1 MRPGGK
7 ITADVWRGRLARETV
22 DHCDRQG
29 MGSNLSENH
38 VPLILHQRNSAGV
51 QAGESGRST
60 QMPRTYIP
68 CATINYRMPT
78 GKLHI
83 VPLGG
88 LGEFG
93 MNCMAI
99 RWGDDI
105 IVIDGGLMF
114 PEAELLGVDI
124 VVPDIS
130 YLIENRLRVK
140 GIILTHGHEDHIGGL
155 PWILSELNVPVWGTE
170 FTLAYVEDKLEE
182 HGLLDDADLREIRAG
197 ESFQIGPFTISPIQ
211 VTHSLVDCVALAVHT
226 PLGVII
232 HTGDFKVDPTPTD
245 NRLFDLHA
253 FAEYG
258 KTGVLALFQDSTN
271 VERKGYTPS
280 ERAVRRKFDEVFAHT
295 KRRLFISCFSSSI
308 HRIKLAVE
316 MAWQHGRKVAF
327 AGRSMNNSA
336 EIAED
341 LGYIE
346 IPEGLLIHPGEMKN
360 FPPEK
365 VCVLIS
371 GTQGEPMSALSRAA
385 VDNHKHAKIEKG
397 DTVMLSSRIIPGNE
411 KAIYRMIDHLFRREA
426 HVIYDD
432 GSSPPVHVSGHASQ
446 EELKLIINLVK
457 PKYFIPI
464 HGEYRQLKLHAEMAA
479 AMKGSVGNVIL
490 IESGDVL
497 EFDELSARK
506 AGRVNVGRVCIDSG
520 SRTDVVEDLIVKD
533 RRHLSEDGI
542 VLPIIAINKLTGK
555 VETTPEIVTRGFSP
569 GEDGF
574 VGGARQIV
582 MQTLD
587 SSSAEEKADYGVI
600 KEKIRADL
608 KRYVSKQTQKR
619 PLIMPVILEI

>member
-1 MRPGGK
+1 
-7 ITADVWRGRLARETV
+7 
-22 DHCDRQG
+22 
-29 MGSNLSENH
+29 
-38 VPLILHQRNSAGV
+38 
-51 QAGESGRST
+51 
-60 QMPRTYIP
+60 
-68 CATINYRMPT
+68 MPT

-93 MNCMAI
+93 MNCMAV
-99 RWGDDI
+99 RWGEDI
-105 IVIDGGLMF
+105 IVIDAGLMF

-130 YLIENRLRVK
+130 YLVENRHRVRA
-140 GIILTHGHEDHIGGL
+140 IILTHGHEDHIGAL
-155 PWILSELNVPVWGTE
+155 PWILSELKVPVWGTE

-182 HGLLDDADLREIRAG
+182 HGQLDDADLREIRPG
-197 ESFQIGPFTISPIQ
+197 ERFKVGPFAIHPIQ
-211 VTHSLVDCVALAVHT
+211 VTHSLVDCVALAIHT
-226 PLGVII
+226 PLGVIM
-232 HTGDFKVDPTPTD
+232 HSGDFKVDPTPTD
-245 NRLFDLHA
+245 NKLFDLHS

-258 KTGVLALFQDSTN
+258 KEGVLALFQDSTN

-280 ERAVRRKFDEVFAHT
+280 ERAVRRKFDEVFART
-295 KRRLFISCFSSSI
+295 ERRLFISCFSSSI
-308 HRIKLAVE
+308 HRIKLAIE
-316 MAWQHGRKVAF
+316 LAWEHGRKVAF
-327 AGRSMNNSA
+327 IGRSMTSSA

-360 FPPEK
+360 FAPEK
-365 VCVLIS
+365 ICVMIS

-397 DTVMLSSRIIPGNE
+397 DTVVLSSRIIPGNE
-411 KAIYRMIDHLFRREA
+411 KAIFRMVDHLFRREA

-464 HGEYRQLKLHAEMAA
+464 HGEYRQLKLHAELAA
-479 AMKGSVGNVIL
+479 SMHGSVGNVIL
-490 IESGDVL
+490 LESGDIL
-497 EFDELSARK
+497 EFDELGTRK
-506 AGRVNVGRVCIDSG
+506 VGRVNVGRVCIDSG
-520 SRTDVVEDLIVKD
+520 SRTDVVEDLIIKD

-542 VLPIIAINKLTGK
+542 VLPIIAIHKLTGRL
-555 VETTPEIVTRGFSP
+555 ETSPEIVTRGFAP

-574 VGGARQIV
+574 VDGARQIV
-582 MQTLD
+582 MQTLELSND
-587 SSSAEEKADYGVI
+587 EEKADYGVI

-608 KRYVSKQTQKR
+608 KRYISKQTQKR

>member
-1 MRPGGK
+1 
-7 ITADVWRGRLARETV
+7 
-22 DHCDRQG
+22 
-29 MGSNLSENH
+29 
-38 VPLILHQRNSAGV
+38 
-51 QAGESGRST
+51 
-60 QMPRTYIP
+60 MPS
-68 CATINYRMPT
+68 
-78 GKLHI
+78 GKLHL

-93 MNCMAI
+93 MNCMAV

-105 IVIDGGLMF
+105 IVIDAGMMF

-130 YLIENRLRVK
+130 YLMENRQRVR
-140 GIILTHGHEDHIGGL
+140 GIVLTHGHEDHIGAL
-155 PWILSELNVPVWGTE
+155 PWVLSELNVPVWGTE
-170 FTLAYVEDKLEE
+170 FTLAYVEDKLDE
-182 HGLLDDADLREIRAG
+182 HGLLDDADLREIRPG
-197 ESFQIGPFTISPIQ
+197 DRFKIGPFTIHPIQ
-211 VTHSLVDCVALAVHT
+211 VTHSLVDCVSLAIHT
-226 PLGVII
+226 PLGVVI

-258 KTGVLALFQDSTN
+258 TDGVLALLQDSTN
-271 VERKGYTPS
+271 VERRGYTPS
-280 ERAVRRKFDEVFAHT
+280 ERAVRRKFDEVFART
-295 KRRLFISCFSSSI
+295 ERRLFVSCFSSSI
-308 HRIKLAVE
+308 HRIKLTVE
-316 MAWQHGRKVAF
+316 LAAEHGRKICF
-327 AGRSMNNSA
+327 IGRSMNNSS

-341 LGYIE
+341 LGYVE
-346 IPEGLLIHPGEMKN
+346 IPEGLLINPGEVKN
-360 FPPEK
+360 FAPEK
-365 VCVLIS
+365 VCVMIS

-432 GSSPPVHVSGHASQ
+432 GSTPPVHVSGHASQ

-464 HGEYRQLKLHAEMAA
+464 HGEYRQLRLHAELAA
-479 AMKGSVGNVIL
+479 SMRGSVGSVML

-497 EFDELSARK
+497 ELDELGARK
-506 AGRVNVGRVCIDSG
+506 AGRVNVGRICIDSG
-520 SRTDVVEDLIVKD
+520 SRTDVVEDLVIKD
-533 RRHLSEDGI
+533 RRHLSEDGF
-542 VLPIIAINKLTGK
+542 VLPIIAINKLTGR
-555 VETTPEIVTRGFSP
+555 VEISPEIVTRGFSG
-569 GEDGF
+569 GENGF
-574 VGGARQIV
+574 MDEVRNV
-582 MQTLD
+582 VVQTLGQ
-587 SSSAEEKADYGVI
+587 SSDEERADYGVI

-608 KRYVSKQTQKR
+608 KRYISKQTQKR

>member
-1 MRPGGK
+1 M
-7 ITADVWRGRLARETV
+7 ASGRLQV
-22 DHCDRQG
+22 
-29 MGSNLSENH
+29 
-38 VPLILHQRNSAGV
+38 I
-51 QAGESGRST
+51 
-60 QMPRTYIP
+60 
-68 CATINYRMPT
+68 
-78 GKLHI
+78 
-83 VPLGG
+83 PLGG

-93 MNCMAI
+93 MNCMAV

-105 IVIDGGLMF
+105 IVIDAGLMF

-130 YLIENRLRVK
+130 YLIENRQRIR
-140 GIILTHGHEDHIGGL
+140 GIILTHGHEDHIGAL
-155 PWILSELNVPVWGTE
+155 PWMLSELKVPVWGTE
-170 FTLAYVEDKLEE
+170 FTLSYVEDKLDE
-182 HGLLDDADLREIRAG
+182 HGLLDDADLREIRPNERFKAG
-197 ESFQIGPFTISPIQ
+197 IFTIHPIQ
-211 VTHSLVDCVALAVHT
+211 VTHSLVDCVALAIHT

-245 NRLFDLHA
+245 NKLFDLHT

-258 KTGVLALFQDSTN
+258 KEGVLALFQDSTN

-308 HRIKLAVE
+308 HRINLAVE
-316 MAWQHGRKVAF
+316 LAYQHGRKVAF
-327 AGRSMNNSA
+327 IGRSMTNSA

-346 IPEGLLIHPGEMKN
+346 VPEGLVINPGEMKN

-397 DTVMLSSRIIPGNE
+397 DTVVLSSRIIPGNE
-411 KAIYRMIDHLFRREA
+411 KTIYRMIDHLFRREA
-426 HVIYDD
+426 HVIYED
-432 GSSPPVHVSGHASQ
+432 GTSPPVHVSGHASQ

-457 PKYFIPI
+457 PRYFVPV

-479 AMKGSVGNVIL
+479 AMRSSVGKVML

-497 EFDELSARK
+497 EFDELGARK
-506 AGRVNVGRVCIDSG
+506 TGRINVGRVCIDSG
-520 SRTDVVEDLIVKD
+520 SRTDVVEDLIIKD
-533 RRHLSEDGI
+533 RRHISEDGI
-542 VLPIIAINKLTGK
+542 VLPIIAINKLSGK
-555 VETTPEIVTRGFSP
+555 VETPPEIVTRGFNI

-574 VGGARQIV
+574 MEGAKRMV
-582 MQTLD
+582 EDTLAH
-587 SSSAEEKADYGVI
+587 SSEEEKADYGVI

-608 KRYVSKQTQKR
+608 KRYINKQSQKR

>member
-1 MRPGGK
+1 
-7 ITADVWRGRLARETV
+7 
-22 DHCDRQG
+22 
-29 MGSNLSENH
+29 
-38 VPLILHQRNSAGV
+38 
-51 QAGESGRST
+51 
-60 QMPRTYIP
+60 MPS
-68 CATINYRMPT
+68 
-78 GKLHI
+78 GKLHL

-93 MNCMAI
+93 MNCMAV

-105 IVIDGGLMF
+105 IVIDAGMMF

-130 YLIENRLRVK
+130 YLMENRQRVR
-140 GIILTHGHEDHIGGL
+140 GIVLTHGHEDHIGAL
-155 PWILSELNVPVWGTE
+155 PWVLSELNVPVWGTE
-170 FTLAYVEDKLEE
+170 FTLAYVEDKLDE

-197 ESFQIGPFTISPIQ
+197 DRFKIGPFTIHPIR
-211 VTHSLVDCVALAVHT
+211 VTHSLVDCVSLAIHT
-226 PLGVII
+226 PLGVVI

-258 KTGVLALFQDSTN
+258 KEGVLALLQDSTN
-271 VERKGYTPS
+271 VERRGYTPS
-280 ERAVRRKFDEVFAHT
+280 ERAVRRKFDEVFART
-295 KRRLFISCFSSSI
+295 ERRLFVSCFSSSI
-308 HRIKLAVE
+308 HRIKLTVE
-316 MAWQHGRKVAF
+316 LAAEHGRKICF
-327 AGRSMNNSA
+327 IGRSMNNSS

-341 LGYIE
+341 LGYLE
-346 IPEGLLIHPGEMKN
+346 IPEGLLINPGEVKN
-360 FPPEK
+360 FAPEK
-365 VCVLIS
+365 VCVMIS

-432 GSSPPVHVSGHASQ
+432 GSTPPVHVSGHASQ

-464 HGEYRQLKLHAEMAA
+464 HGEYRQLRLHAELAA
-479 AMKGSVGNVIL
+479 SMHGSVGSVML

-497 EFDELSARK
+497 ELDELGARK
-506 AGRVNVGRVCIDSG
+506 AGRVNVGRICIDSG
-520 SRTDVVEDLIVKD
+520 SRTDVVEDLVIKD
-533 RRHLSEDGI
+533 RRHLSEDGF
-542 VLPIIAINKLTGK
+542 VLPIIAINKLTGR
-555 VETTPEIVTRGFSP
+555 VEISPEIVTRGFSG
-569 GEDGF
+569 GENGF
-574 VGGARQIV
+574 IDEVRNV
-582 MQTLD
+582 VVQTLGQ
-587 SSSAEEKADYGVI
+587 SSDEERADYGVI

-608 KRYVSKQTQKR
+608 KRYISKQTQKR